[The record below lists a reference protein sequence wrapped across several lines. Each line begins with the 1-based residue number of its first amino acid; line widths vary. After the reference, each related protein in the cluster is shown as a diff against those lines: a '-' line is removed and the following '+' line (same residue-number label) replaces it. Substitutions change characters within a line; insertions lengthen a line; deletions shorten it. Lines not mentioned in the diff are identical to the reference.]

1 MIKKII
7 KRIVLLLQKPSKNF
21 TVQNVIMARS
31 DLLSGR
37 NALITGGT
45 SGIGFHLAKA
55 FLGAGAKV
63 VITGRNQDRINKALD
78 ELIDQGTYQGKLF
91 GVVMDN
97 ANVGALEEKFQIAL
111 NCLSES
117 NQDGQIDILVNNAGV
132 LGKGILN
139 TSEEDFDEVIDTN
152 LKGTYFLSRLVG
164 NYFKNHD
171 IEGNILNVAS
181 SSSLRPATSAYTLSK
196 WGIRGLTLGL
206 AKALAPY
213 GITVNGIAPGPTA
226 TPMLLGSNE
235 SSINHSTSPI
245 GRYALPDEIANMAV
259 MLVSPI
265 GRTIV
270 GDILYMTGGAGLI
283 TQDDIQYTM

>member
-7 KRIVLLLQKPSKNF
+7 KKIISLLQTPPKNF

-31 DLLSGR
+31 DLLNGR

-45 SGIGFHLAKA
+45 SGIGFHIAKA
-55 FLGAGAKV
+55 FLDAGAKV
-63 VITGRNQDRINKALD
+63 VITGRNQDKINKALD
-78 ELIDQGTYQGKLF
+78 ELINQGFFKGKVF
-91 GVVMDN
+91 GLVMDN
-97 ANVGALEEKFQIAL
+97 SNIADLEEKFQVAL
-111 NCLSES
+111 NCLGDT
-117 NQDGQIDILVNNAGV
+117 NQVGRIDILVNNAGV
-132 LGKGILN
+132 LGKGAME
-139 TSEEDFDEVIDTN
+139 TTEEDFDEVIDTN

-164 NYFKNHD
+164 NYYKNLA

-226 TPMLLGSNE
+226 TPMLLGANQ

-245 GRYALPDEIANMAV
+245 GRYALPEEIANMAV

-270 GDILYMTGGAGLI
+270 GDILYMTGGSGLI
-283 TQDDIQYTM
+283 TQDDIEYSM